1 MRIPETA
8 ERPPPRMHMRSERE
22 GGVPSDL
29 MDQMDAVAFTMAE
42 VESNPEEIVAWDE
55 GE

>member
-1 MRIPETA
+1 
-8 ERPPPRMHMRSERE
+8 MRSERE
-22 GGVPSDL
+22 GGVPSDV

-42 VESNPEEIVAWDE
+42 VGSNPEEIAAWDE